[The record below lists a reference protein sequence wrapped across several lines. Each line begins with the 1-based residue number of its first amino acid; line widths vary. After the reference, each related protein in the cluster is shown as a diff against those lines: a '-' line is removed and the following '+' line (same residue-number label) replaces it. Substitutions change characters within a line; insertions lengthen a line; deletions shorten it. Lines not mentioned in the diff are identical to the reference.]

1 MHPLFQKLLASRRIE
16 YLAVDE
22 SFTIVE
28 LSDKITQFADRPDD
42 LSIGKDVRLS
52 FPEIVGMEE
61 ILINILQGQQL
72 NFDLKGIGRFTGR
85 GNLLYFDMYIIN
97 DHETCKAGNTLIILC
112 EDVTDRMTLEQT
124 LVQRSNET
132 ILLLD
137 AWAAS
142 SQYLDKIIQYMGD
155 ALFVTNASAII
166 KIVNK
171 AANCLLGYS
180 DSELIGKSLS
190 IIIDESQLNHLV
202 LPKNDSCSN
211 STNPTEVVCKT
222 KTGEKIRVAFSCS
235 RIESELEEE
244 QDIIYIGRDINPPS
258 PIQRA

>member
-1 MHPLFQKLLASRRIE
+1 MHPLFQKLLLSRHIE

-22 SFTIVE
+22 SFNIVE
-28 LSDKITQFADRPDD
+28 LSDKIAQFADRPQDV
-42 LSIGKDVRLS
+42 SRGKDVRLS

-97 DHETCKAGNTLIILC
+97 DSENCNTGNKLIILC
-112 EDVTDRMTLEQT
+112 ENTTERMTLEQT

-132 ILLLD
+132 SLLLD

-142 SQYLDKIIQYMGD
+142 SQYLDKIVQYMGD
-155 ALFVTNASAII
+155 ALFVTNELTII

-171 AANCLLGYS
+171 AANALFGYS
-180 DSELIGKSLS
+180 DLELIGKPLSL
-190 IIIDESQLNHLV
+190 IIDELQLNNLV
-202 LPKNDSCSN
+202 LHKNGSCPN
-211 STNPTEVVCKT
+211 STNPSEVVCQT
-222 KTGEKIRVAFSCS
+222 KTGEKILVAFSCS
-235 RIESELEEE
+235 RIEGELEDE
-244 QDIIYIGRDINPPS
+244 QDIIYIGRDIS
-258 PIQRA
+258 